1 MVRALVALLFVC
13 NSKGSLSGS
22 MTTMMT
28 VPSFSSEFA
37 FVFVSEGEEFASFC
51 SSSSLGLKKINA
63 FPIGFGSVL
72 KEEEP
77 WKRECRKTVE
87 VRSLSIIYIVY
98 NTSREKE
105 RDSCC
110 FANVFWLEG
119 IREDSVIQW
128 EQMIHLIHISDHIH
142 NIWLF
147 TPTLFNIHKCIIFS
161 SSTSIQPYK
170 T

>member
-63 FPIGFGSVL
+63 FAIGFGSVL

-77 WKRECRKTVE
+77 
-87 VRSLSIIYIVY
+87 
-98 NTSREKE
+98 
-105 RDSCC
+105 
-110 FANVFWLEG
+110 
-119 IREDSVIQW
+119 
-128 EQMIHLIHISDHIH
+128 
-142 NIWLF
+142 
-147 TPTLFNIHKCIIFS
+147 
-161 SSTSIQPYK
+161 
-170 T
+170 